1 MKFSTLRIPAL
12 IIATAAL
19 LGGCASTHSQFHA
32 IEARTVP
39 KVVRLKLYANLTE
52 TGPEATR
59 SSGINLEMFRAK
71 VMNTTGIR
79 FVESGED
86 ASVDVS
92 FGPTSLHA
100 MLGFID
106 KHIEQRCTM
115 RVTEGSGRVIYIVT
129 ATLVGH
135 YEGELASELNRV
147 FVEHVIPVLQ
157 GNPPAEKAQ
166 LDSGTTIQI
175 VRI

>member
-1 MKFSTLRIPAL
+1 MKLSNLRLPAL
-12 IIATAAL
+12 FVVTAAL
-19 LGGCASTHSQFHA
+19 LGGCASTSSQFNT

-39 KVVRLKLYANLTE
+39 KIIRLKLYANLTE

-79 FVESGED
+79 FVEANED

-92 FGPTSLHA
+92 FGPSSLHA

-106 KHIEQRCTM
+106 KHVEQRVTM

-147 FVEHVIPVLQ
+147 FVDHVIPVLQ
-157 GNPPAEKAQ
+157 GSAPKSATSAG
-166 LDSGTTIQI
+166 GTTVQI
-175 VRI
+175 VRM